1 MIQPRMIVSMNIKP
15 STQYEGV
22 FEIAAID
29 EKGGEYYFVGT
40 PCGRILLRPSTV
52 STETV

>member
-1 MIQPRMIVSMNIKP
+1 MIQHAHDRVQEHKP

-29 EKGGEYYFVGT
+29 EKGCEYYFVGT
-40 PCGRILLRPSTV
+40 PCGRTLLRPSTV